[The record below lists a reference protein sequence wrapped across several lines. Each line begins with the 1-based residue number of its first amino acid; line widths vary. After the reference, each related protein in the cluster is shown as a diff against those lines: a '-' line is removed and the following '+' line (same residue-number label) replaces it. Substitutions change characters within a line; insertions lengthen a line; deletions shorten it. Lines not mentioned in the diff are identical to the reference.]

1 MGVKEMEFKILYRK
15 ELIFDFVPIEPD
27 YPCECVAP
35 ENLCMT
41 KCSSIQYCICT
52 PQVLW
57 CIMHL

>member
-52 PQVLW
+52 PQVL
-57 CIMHL
+57 